1 MMKPPP
7 SQDGPFTLN
16 RFTEAQDPVFDDVLA
31 ELKAGLKTTHWMWF
45 IFPQLRILGKSEIAK
60 FYGIADLNEA
70 HAYLAHPVLKKR
82 LLQCIEPLLTMQNRT
97 ALQIFGSTDA
107 KKLQSSMTLFAMA
120 DNKPDSVF
128 VQMLQKY
135 FDGVSDIN
143 TLTIK

>member
-1 MMKPPP
+1 MIIDTN
-7 SQDGPFTLN
+7 QEDPFQLS
-16 RFTEAQDPVFDDVLA
+16 RFIHAQNSVFDHVLA

-82 LLQCIEPLLTMQNRT
+82 LLQCIKPLLTMQNRT

-107 KKLQSSMTLFAMA
+107 KKLQSCMTLFAMA

-128 VQMLQKY
+128 VQMLKKY